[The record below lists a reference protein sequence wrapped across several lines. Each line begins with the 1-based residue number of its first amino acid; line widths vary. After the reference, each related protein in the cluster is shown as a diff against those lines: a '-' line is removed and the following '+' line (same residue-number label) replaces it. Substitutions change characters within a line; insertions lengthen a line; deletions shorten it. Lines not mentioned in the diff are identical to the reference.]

1 MVFGKPA
8 TVVVEPIADDQ
19 ILGPQQ
25 QVVGKNLVKGLLG
38 YLDVRGFVLDN
49 HAWAELGGVE
59 HAVGP
64 QRLGANLQLDLVG
77 KQRGRVALGL
87 Y

>member
-1 MVFGKPA
+1 MG
-8 TVVVEPIADDQ
+8 EPVGHHQ
-19 ILGPQQ
+19 IVGFEQ
-25 QVVGKNLVKGLLG
+25 QVVGKDLVKGLLG
-38 YLDVRGFVLDN
+38 YLDVWGFVLDN
-49 HAWAELGGVE
+49 HAWVELGGVE
-59 HAVGP
+59 HAVCP

>member
-1 MVFGKPA
+1 MGEAVA
-8 TVVVEPIADDQ
+8 HHQ
-19 ILGPQQ
+19 IVGFEQ
-25 QVVGKNLVKGLLG
+25 QVVGKDLVKGLLG

>member
-1 MVFGKPA
+1 MGEAVA
-8 TVVVEPIADDQ
+8 HHQ
-19 ILGPQQ
+19 IVGFEQ
-25 QVVGKNLVKGLLG
+25 QVVGKDLVKGLLG

-49 HAWAELGGVE
+49 HTWAELGGVE
-59 HAVGP
+59 HAVGS